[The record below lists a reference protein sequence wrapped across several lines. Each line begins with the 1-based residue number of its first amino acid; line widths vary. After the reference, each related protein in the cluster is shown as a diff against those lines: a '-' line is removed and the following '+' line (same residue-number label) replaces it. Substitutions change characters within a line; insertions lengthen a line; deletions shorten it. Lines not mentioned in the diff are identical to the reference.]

1 MASVPP
7 PLPASGRVPPPQGW
21 WQRHWKWAVPALAGA
36 AALRVALSIAG
47 VLLALRSVIVASA
60 VYQDALDRAR
70 ADARVVAHLDDAI
83 APGALPVGAI
93 ETSSAGGGSGRAAF
107 VIRLEGST
115 GAGMLHVEAHRWTGS
130 WICRELTFAA
140 DAAPEPI
147 DIVSAGTPVSASVP
161 ATP

>member
-1 MASVPP
+1 M
-7 PLPASGRVPPPQGW
+7 QH
-21 WQRHWKWAVPALAGA
+21 HWTWAVPALAGA

-83 APGALPVGAI
+83 APRVLPVGAI
-93 ETSSAGGGSGRAAF
+93 ETNSAGGGSGRAAF

-130 WICRELTFAA
+130 WICRELTFVA
-140 DAAPEPI
+140 DAAPGPI
-147 DIVSAGTPVSASVP
+147 DIVSAGTPVSASAP
-161 ATP
+161 AAP